1 MTFYKGI
8 CYILFVNYKLF
19 LSIIFTFIFSSLIYS
34 ESVLTI
40 DDTIS
45 KNIDIDTSIEFDA
58 KIASN
63 NIDISKNT
71 VSTFNIAS
79 KNIYIASNN
88 YEITFDDHT
97 ITHNEYFKELDTI
110 KNDISEMNYT
120 TAILALNNFISKLRD
135 NQKKN
140 IEKFFP
146 MEFETFM
153 VWEPN
158 LNFELNMTYT
168 DDFGALFSRRY
179 RNNEGHSIDVN
190 VVYSDPAIEEY
201 NNIVKNPLLIDTIE
215 NIEIILIG
223 TYNALEKFSLEEKY
237 YEQNIIVN
245 NDVLINIIANGIEDK
260 NTINDFVSKINLYG
274 LDQYLSK

>member
-1 MTFYKGI
+1 M
-8 CYILFVNYKLF
+8 NYKLF

-110 KNDISEMNYT
+110 KNDISEMN
-120 TAILALNNFISKLRD
+120 
-135 NQKKN
+135 
-140 IEKFFP
+140 
-146 MEFETFM
+146 
-153 VWEPN
+153 
-158 LNFELNMTYT
+158 
-168 DDFGALFSRRY
+168 
-179 RNNEGHSIDVN
+179 
-190 VVYSDPAIEEY
+190 
-201 NNIVKNPLLIDTIE
+201 
-215 NIEIILIG
+215 
-223 TYNALEKFSLEEKY
+223 
-237 YEQNIIVN
+237 
-245 NDVLINIIANGIEDK
+245 
-260 NTINDFVSKINLYG
+260 
-274 LDQYLSK
+274 

>member
-1 MTFYKGI
+1 
-8 CYILFVNYKLF
+8 VNYKLF